1 MSARAYDVI
10 TFDCYGTLVD
20 WRGGIATAFRDA
32 AGRDSVK
39 LDEAEVLALYNEIEP
54 EVEAAPYRS
63 YRDVLTES
71 ARRVAARLGWS
82 LSEARAT
89 FLADSLPRWTPF
101 PDTNAALERLARAGY
116 ALGILSNTDDDLF
129 AATRRHL
136 TVPFDM
142 VITAQQVRSYKP
154 GQSHFETARER
165 LGDRR
170 WLHAAQ
176 SYFHDV
182 VPAVALGVPVA
193 WINRLGEARRPGGL
207 APDRELTSLTALA
220 DWLA

>member
-1 MSARAYDVI
+1 MSDRAYDVI

-20 WRGGIATAFRDA
+20 WRGGIAAAFRDA
-32 AGRDSVK
+32 ADRDGVK
-39 LDEAEVLALYNEIEP
+39 LDDTALLDLYNEIEP
-54 EVEAAPYRS
+54 AVQAEPYRR
-63 YRDVLTES
+63 YREVLTES
-71 ARRVAARLGWS
+71 ARRVAARLHWP
-82 LSEARAT
+82 LSETGAT
-89 FLADSLPRWTPF
+89 FLPESLPHWTPF
-101 PDTNAALERLARAGY
+101 PDTNAALERLVGAGY
-116 ALGILSNTDDDLF
+116 SLGILSNIDDDLF

-154 GQSHFETARER
+154 GHAHFETARGR
-165 LGDRR
+165 LAGRR

-182 VPAVALGVPVA
+182 VPATTLGIPVA
-193 WINRLGEARRPGGL
+193 WINRHGEATPPRGVT
-207 APDRELTSLTALA
+207 PDREFDTLTELV

>member
-1 MSARAYDVI
+1 MTARAWDVI

-20 WRGGIATAFRDA
+20 WRGGIARAFREA
-32 AGRDSVK
+32 AERDGDK
-39 LDEAEVLALYNEIEP
+39 IDDETVLALYNEIEP
-54 EVEAAPYRS
+54 AVQAERYRS

-71 ARRVAARLGWS
+71 ARRVATRLGWS
-82 LSEARAT
+82 LSDARVT
-89 FLADSLPRWTPF
+89 FLAESLPRWTPF
-101 PDTNAALERLARAGY
+101 PDTNAALERLVEAGY
-116 ALGILSNTDDDLF
+116 SLGILSNIDDDLF

-142 VITAQQVRSYKP
+142 VVTAQQVRSYKP
-154 GQSHFETARER
+154 GHAHFETARER
-165 LGDRR
+165 LGRRR

-182 VPAVALGVPVA
+182 VPAATQGVPVA
-193 WINRLGEARRPGGL
+193 WINRHGEPLRPGG
-207 APDRELTSLTALA
+207 PVPEREFTTLTGLA

>member
-1 MSARAYDVI
+1 MSDRLWDVV

-20 WRGGIATAFRDA
+20 WRGGITRAFREA
-32 AGRDSVK
+32 AQRDGVK
-39 LDEAEVLALYNEIEP
+39 TDDETVLALYNEIEP
-54 EVEAAPYRS
+54 AVQAERYRT
-63 YRDVLTES
+63 YREVLTES
-71 ARRVAARLGWS
+71 AQRVAGRLRWS

-89 FLADSLPRWTPF
+89 FLAESLPRWTPF
-101 PDTNAALERLARAGY
+101 PDTNAALERLVKAGY
-116 ALGILSNTDDDLF
+116 ALGILSNIDDELF

-142 VITAQQVRSYKP
+142 IVTAQQVRSYKP
-154 GQSHFETARER
+154 GQAHFETARER
-165 LGDRR
+165 LRGRR

-182 VPAVALGVPVA
+182 VPASALGVPVA
-193 WINRLGEARRPGGL
+193 WINRLGETVRPGG
-207 APDRELTSLTALA
+207 PVPEREFATLTGLA

>member
-10 TFDCYGTLVD
+10 TFDCYGTLID

-32 AGRDSVK
+32 AGRDGVK
-39 LDEAEVLALYNEIEP
+39 LDEVEVLALYNEIEP
-54 EVEAAPYRS
+54 EVEAAHYRS
-63 YRDVLTES
+63 YRDVITES

-101 PDTNAALERLARAGY
+101 PDTNAALERLTRAGY

-154 GQSHFETARER
+154 GHPHFETARQR

-170 WLHAAQ
+170 GLHAGE

-182 VPAVALGVPVA
+182 VPAVALGIPVA
-193 WINRLGEARRPGGL
+193 WINRLGETRGPGGP